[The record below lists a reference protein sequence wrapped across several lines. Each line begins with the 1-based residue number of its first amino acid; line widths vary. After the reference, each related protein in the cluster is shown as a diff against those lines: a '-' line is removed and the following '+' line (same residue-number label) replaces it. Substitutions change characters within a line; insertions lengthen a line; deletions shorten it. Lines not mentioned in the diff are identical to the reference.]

1 MALTTEHER
10 VVDAERAVPD
20 TSRFRRV
27 FGAIAAICALFV
39 VLTTTAMFLYPGG
52 AGPIPST
59 HGYQFFLNF
68 FSDLG
73 RTRTPSGAANYPSM
87 LLFDSAMI
95 AVGAGAGAFF
105 VTFARYFA
113 THPATPLARR
123 LNRAATGFGL
133 LAAVFFAGV
142 GLTPSNLLMPAHLV
156 ASNGAFYL
164 LLAAILLEI
173 AAIRR
178 TRSISSS
185 LLWVNVAFVVVLVGY
200 VALMTFGPKADTLLG
215 DQINV
220 TSQKIIVYTAI
231 ATIFSQAL
239 LLRSHLTRPRAA
251 YAEA

>member
-27 FGAIAAICALFV
+27 FGIIAGICALFV
-39 VLTTTAMFLYPGG
+39 VLTTAAMFLYPGG
-52 AGPIPST
+52 TGTITST

-73 RTRTPSGAANYPSM
+73 RTRTQSGATNYPSM

-95 AVGAGAGAFF
+95 AVGVGAGAFF
-105 VTFARYFA
+105 LTFSRYFA
-113 THPATPLARR
+113 THTATPLAQR
-123 LNRAATGFGL
+123 LNRAATRFGL
-133 LAAVFFAGV
+133 LSAIFFAGV
-142 GLTPSNLLMPAHLV
+142 GLTPSNLIMPAHLV

-178 TRSISSS
+178 TKSIPSA
-185 LLWVNVAFVVVLVGY
+185 LLWMNVTFVAVLIGY
-200 VALMTFGPKADTLLG
+200 VSLMTFGPTSSTFLG
-215 DQINV
+215 NEINV
-220 TSQKIIVYTAI
+220 TGQKVIVYTAI

-239 LLRSHLTRPRAA
+239 MLRSHLLRPREA
-251 YAEA
+251 YAKA